1 MSFLCESAF
10 VFNLECHPLVYSDLD
25 LVWRNQQV
33 ISKELTHSITG
44 HNPVLDSYI
53 MTSNSRAGVWECT
66 SFLSLLVSG
75 GAVKVN
81 AYGSKKGL
89 GRIDAM

>member
-53 MTSNSRAGVWECT
+53 VTSNSCAGGVGMHLISQFARLRRCC
-66 SFLSLLVSG
+66 
-75 GAVKVN
+75 
-81 AYGSKKGL
+81 KGE
-89 GRIDAM
+89 RIQQ

>member
-53 MTSNSRAGVWECT
+53 VTSNSCAGGVGMHLISQFAHLRQCC
-66 SFLSLLVSG
+66 
-75 GAVKVN
+75 
-81 AYGSKKGL
+81 KGE
-89 GRIDAM
+89 RIQQ